1 MSVLLPWP
9 LRHQRRQAIS
19 DARREKERSQSGA
32 RHAAVI
38 EQDIQ
43 RMRRDNHFSELI
55 AGHIMRGHSHGGG
68 Q

>member
-1 MSVLLPWP
+1 MILPWP

-19 DARREKERSQSGA
+19 DATAQKAQSRAGA
-32 RHAAVI
+32 AHAAAI

-43 RMRRDNHFSELI
+43 RMRRENHFSALI
-55 AGHIMRGHSHGGG
+55 AQHIAQGYRPGGE